1 MSLSKSESARING
14 AKSRG
19 PKSPAGKAASSQ
31 NAIKHGLFAKVI
43 LLRNESAQAFD
54 EMTEDFVRRFE
65 PRDDL
70 EFTIVEQMVAATW
83 RLSRCWSMQAQ
94 IMNLEMDKGEDA
106 DDEALAARSF
116 LASIG
121 NSSAM
126 QILHRFENSYERM
139 ITRAIRNLTNL
150 RKNFP
155 LPDDD
160 TQKRENE
167 PKPPSND
174 ATAQPPTAPQKRQNE
189 PETNQSPDRPI
200 TQSPIPA
207 FTNFRHLGCQASR
220 LSKTPPFATLT
231 DWVKRFPT

>member
-19 PKSPAGKAASSQ
+19 PKTPEGKAIASQ
-31 NAIKHGLFAKVI
+31 NAIKHGLFANVI
-43 LLRNESAQAFD
+43 LLRNENAQAFD

-94 IMNLEMDKGEDA
+94 IMNLEMDKTEDP
-106 DDEALAARSF
+106 DDETLAARSF

-121 NSSAM
+121 NSSSM
-126 QILHRFENSYERM
+126 QLLHRFENSYERI
-139 ITRAIRNLTNL
+139 ITRAIRTLTNL

-155 LPDDD
+155 HPDDD
-160 TQKRENE
+160 KQKRENE
-167 PKPPSND
+167 PKPPSKTNQSPNRPITRSLNPND
-174 ATAQPPTAPQKRQNE
+174 ATAQPPAAPKKQQSE
-189 PETNQSPDRPI
+189 LETNQSPDLPI
-200 TQSPIPA
+200 TQSPM
-207 FTNFRHLGCQASR
+207 LQGV
-220 LSKTPPFATLT
+220 L
-231 DWVKRFPT
+231 